1 MGPVMVRE
9 IRKGGR
15 AAEHKCATK
24 PPVDVVLVFGT
35 HYKGRVQGTPATGD
49 VDPVWCVEEQLL
61 VVLCVGVAEVLT
73 QVPCGTRVL
82 KQRECVVIDEGV
94 VGGVEGVVIDAGCQA
109 GDLVVRIPQMQ
120 QSVFG
125 GIAVPGKT
133 TQRQIDLACPV
144 FGADVFQ
151 PYTVYVSVV
160 FGGVGHFEREF
171 FQDMVV
177 LDVQHHVELEWE
189 PLL

>member
-1 MGPVMVRE
+1 M
-9 IRKGGR
+9 
-15 AAEHKCATK
+15 
-24 PPVDVVLVFGT
+24 
-35 HYKGRVQGTPATGD
+35 
-49 VDPVWCVEEQLL
+49 
-61 VVLCVGVAEVLT
+61 
-73 QVPCGTRVL
+73 
-82 KQRECVVIDEGV
+82 EGV
-94 VGGVEGVVIDAGCQA
+94 VFDAGCQA

-133 TQRQIDLACPV
+133 AQRQIDLACPV

-151 PYTVYVSVV
+151 PYTAYASVV
-160 FGGVGHFEREF
+160 FGSVGHFEREF